1 MISIHPYLRNS
12 ASVVALCGRAAERG
26 IPMKVRIKTAP
37 KRGLV
42 VNWGIRQPTQEFAA
56 GCIKKGLLELNRR
69 LALHT
74 MTDKLRFFRH
84 VGHDSGLVPEWT
96 DSRDVASQWDGDV
109 VVRLKTGASG
119 GEGLSISTLE
129 DRRNGVDL
137 IAAPLYTR
145 YVKKA
150 EEYRCHVFRDREG
163 DFSIGLSQRKA
174 AKRNEAGELL
184 VKDWRVR
191 NLENGFVFAK
201 NDGHVLPDVVV
212 QCCLDLM
219 RQYFSELDFV
229 ALDVVYNKHDNKAYV
244 LEGNTAPGLD
254 GSTIDVYLDY
264 FQERMNA

>member
-12 ASVVALCGRAAERG
+12 KSVVALLERAAERG
-26 IPMKVRIKTAP
+26 VPMKVRIKTTP
-37 KRGLV
+37 KKGII
-42 VNWGIRQPTQEFAA
+42 VNWGLRQPTKEFA
-56 GCIKKGLLELNRR
+56 GGGLLRKLPEINPR

-96 DSRDVASQWDGDV
+96 DSSDVAKQWDGDV
-109 VVRLKTGASG
+109 VVRLKTAASG
-119 GEGLSISTLE
+119 GEGLSIYTVD
-129 DRRNGVDL
+129 DRRNGKPL

-150 EEYRCHVFRDREG
+150 DEYRCHIFRDEDG

-174 AKRNEAGELL
+174 AKRNEAGELI

-201 NDGHVLPDVVV
+201 NDGHVLPAAVV
-212 QCCLDLM
+212 QCCTDLM
-219 RQYFSELDFV
+219 SRYFAELDFV
-229 ALDVVYNKHDNKAYV
+229 ALDVIYNKHDDKAYV

-254 GSTIDVYLDY
+254 GTTVDVYLNY
-264 FQERMNA
+264 FIERL